1 MGLCKCPK
9 RRVTNLFCYE
19 HRVNVCEHC
28 LISRH
33 YKCVVMSYLQWLQ
46 DSDYNSNCSLCNT
59 PLTDEDTIR
68 LVCYDIFHWSC
79 LNKMAAQLPKNTAP
93 AGYQCPMCKGPVF
106 PPANT
111 VSPVASVLKEKL
123 STVNWA
129 RAGLGLPLIEEI
141 QPSQDQESLDS
152 TDYADWSALPDPG
165 SDDSGTRP
173 QSYPSSTGFT
183 PLQDYGTDL
192 NNGGVKEAHSVVNMM
207 PDNESITLTTGSSLA
222 SSPRKIYD
230 TIARDTA
237 KPAATQIDFDDDKYR
252 RRPALSWF
260 ARWFKN
266 ASGSRKRPLSRFQRF
281 TVILLLGA
289 LGFLT
294 LLVVMSKLGRAAVEN
309 DPNWDV
315 LQNPHIQVGAD

>member
-9 RRVTNLFCYE
+9 RRVTTLFCYE

-46 DSDYNSNCSLCNT
+46 DSDYNSNCCLCNT

-93 AGYQCPMCKGPVF
+93 AGYQCPICKGPVF

-129 RAGLGLPLIEEI
+129 RAGLGLPLIEER
-141 QPSQDQESLDS
+141 PSQDQESLDT
-152 TDYADWSALPDPG
+152 TDYTDWSNLPG
-165 SDDSGTRP
+165 S
-173 QSYPSSTGFT
+173 
-183 PLQDYGTDL
+183 
-192 NNGGVKEAHSVVNMM
+192 A
-207 PDNESITLTTGSSLA
+207 LA

-230 TIARDTA
+230 TIARDTG
-237 KPAATQIDFDDDKYR
+237 KPSATQIDFDDDKYR

-266 ASGSRKRPLSRFQRF
+266 TSGSRKQPLSRFQRF
-281 TVILLLGA
+281 AVILLIGV

-294 LLVVMSKLGRAAVEN
+294 LVVVMSKLGRASVEN

-315 LQNPHIQVGAD
+315 LQNPHVQVGAE